1 MSKHPLVTFS
11 VFTKFSGPLTKQ
23 LSLVNGK
30 VSSDSSE
37 CRMSNGLAD
46 RVTIPFDELPSFL
59 SSLNPMQ
66 AIATGWVQAEA
77 SVAEII
83 TKDKFEDNNYLFP
96 AHVTPQGVF
105 ATRTLKSMGQAGP
118 SLVMFD
124 HDHDEFSPH
133 NVHTPEEFISLLSTV
148 IPGFDQIT
156 FLRTYSTSSSVY
168 HTKTGECLRPADGFH
183 IYMVVPEGADVQRFG
198 EVLEKRLWLAGL
210 GYIKV
215 SARNGSSLKRTVVD
229 TAVFSP
235 ERLIFEAGAVI
246 VPGNPIVQRLPRP
259 ELIEKSQAFLDTR
272 LLADLTDAEEDAYQ
286 QSVKDAQNT
295 ETVLASKL
303 VVKER
308 LTEDY
313 IEQARRQGKILS
325 RRSAQKMVEGLERHV
340 LPPFHPI
347 ILSDG
352 TQVSILELVS
362 NPAKYDGRSCFD
374 PLRPDKGPDRAK
386 FYANL
391 DQAVPNPVIH
401 SFVEGSRNFNLR
413 ESMKLLAQNIT
424 EDDGDDLREIA
435 GTFTTMNQRYFSGIQ
450 LAPGWNLV
458 KSDKGTGK
466 TRAIAEILKESK
478 MSMLAVTHRVSL
490 THSISRDFGL
500 ACYNEAEVSASH
512 VLRSQQRLGICY
524 DSLHK
529 IAGQTYDVVVLDEVT
544 QLMRHVKSGSVKQK
558 FICLNVLRSILLNAK
573 YIIAM
578 DADLAVPFVEIL
590 RDQEIGWMKSST
602 PISVFVNSYKPAK
615 AQKRQLR
622 VYTQDG
628 SKPSEVGWTL
638 ALLDHVSNN
647 GTFVATNSKTNTYD
661 LANTIGRSLGME
673 PAQIICEGHFITELH
688 GRRIITITSD
698 NSGDEQVAAFITNL
712 NEELRDSDILIA
724 SPSVGTGVSINAIN
738 EQPRF
743 SRTFGRFTRRAGNT
757 SGDCSQHLSR
767 VRECREFDL
776 VVMDTSEMDDVDPD
790 LIIQKAIT
798 NKLKVIDRQVD
809 FTDLNFCPFT
819 RKYQFSDGSWS
830 QWLGKLTALENL
842 DRNEFTSNLL
852 NRLVDEGYELE
863 YLQAA
868 VNTAVSEKLTE
879 AMEQVIEERKA
890 FELEQLQNA
899 TLITD
904 EELEHLETKIA
915 LSVEEK
921 RQLKKRKTADT
932 FGAYEHEVLSEFL
945 ALPKESY
952 NSRRNGLVFG
962 MNGETLFITDLINR
976 LDPEKQHI
984 EKTAHFAK
992 WNLMWQIASMVG
1004 VTLDEEG
1011 LPKNTEM
1018 TITDD
1023 IREAIYEFLFENRG
1037 DVQVLLNA
1045 QIKWHKKSQ
1054 KTDRY
1059 KTVGRI
1065 MSLMGIKLKRVKV
1078 APGVYIYQIDK
1089 ERFNILLDD
1098 ICRAKHY
1105 SPSNLFK
1112 TLITT
1117 PKFLVSYVAQWS
1129 AGTPERLKNIHN
1141 YVIRLQPYQ
1150 ASVLRGFMLRM
1161 IKNHMDSEACA

>member
-1 MSKHPLVTFS
+1 MSKHPQITLS

-30 VSSDSSE
+30 VNSDSSE
-37 CRMSNGLAD
+37 CRMSNGLAE
-46 RVTIPFDELPSFL
+46 RITIPFDQLPQFF

-66 AIATGWVQAEA
+66 AVATGWVTTEA
-77 SVAEII
+77 ATVEII

-105 ATRTLKSMGQAGP
+105 ATRTLKSIGQSGP

-133 NVHTPEEFISLLSTV
+133 NVNTPEEFIQLLSTV
-148 IPGFDQIT
+148 VPDFDKIT

-183 IYMVVPEGADVQRFG
+183 IYMAVPDGADVQRFG

-246 VPGNPIVQRLPRP
+246 VPGNPIVQRLPKS
-259 ELIEKSQAFLDTR
+259 ELVEKSLQFLDTAKM
-272 LLADLTDAEEDAYQ
+272 LDLTDEEEEAYQ
-286 QSVKDAQNT
+286 QAVKQAQNT
-295 ETVLASKL
+295 DVVLASKL
-303 VVKER
+303 EVKER

-325 RRSAQKMVEGLERHV
+325 RRSAQKMVEGLEKHI

-347 ILSDG
+347 IMSDG

-362 NPAKYDGRSCFD
+362 NPAKFDGRSCFD

-413 ESMKLLAQNIT
+413 ESMRLLAQNIT

-435 GTFTTMNQRYFSGIQ
+435 NTFTMLNQRYVTGIQ

-466 TRAIAEILKESK
+466 TKEIAGVLRESK
-478 MSMLAVTHRVSL
+478 MSILAVTHRVSL

-529 IAGQTYDVVVLDEVT
+529 VAGQTYDVVVLDEIT

-573 YIIAM
+573 YVIAM

-590 RDQEIGWMKSST
+590 KDVDIGWMKPST

-615 AQKRQLR
+615 EQKRQLR

-638 ALLDHVSNN
+638 ALLEHVLDN

-661 LANTIGRSLGME
+661 LANTIGRHLGLE
-673 PAQIICEGHFITELH
+673 PGRVISEGHFITELN

-698 NSGDEQVAAFITNL
+698 NSGDEQVATFITNL

-724 SPSVGTGVSINAIN
+724 SPSVGTGVSINAVN
-738 EQPRF
+738 DQARF

-767 VRECREFDL
+767 VRECREFDV

-790 LIIQKAIT
+790 IIIQKAIT
-798 NKLKVIDRQVD
+798 NKLKVIDRQVE

-819 RKYQFSDGSWS
+819 RKYLFADGSWS

-842 DRNEFTSNLL
+842 DRNEFTSNIL
-852 NRLVDEGYELE
+852 NRLVDEGYAIE
-863 YLQAA
+863 YLESA
-868 VNTAVSEKLTE
+868 VNSAV
-879 AMEQVIEERKA
+879 AEQMKEGMSLVIEERKA
-890 FELEQLQNA
+890 YELEQLQNA

-904 EELEHLETKIA
+904 EELETLETKIS

-932 FGAYEHEVLSEFL
+932 FGAYEHEPLAELL
-945 ALPKESY
+945 ALAKESY

-962 MNGETLFITDLINR
+962 MNGETLFVMDLVNR

-1004 VTLDEEG
+1004 VNLGPDGMPHDTQLV
-1011 LPKNTEM
+1011 
-1018 TITDD
+1018 ITDD
-1023 IREAIYEFLFENRG
+1023 IRNAIYDFLFDNRG

-1045 QIKWHKKSQ
+1045 TVKWYKKNQ
-1054 KTDRY
+1054 LTDRY
-1059 KTVGRI
+1059 KAVGRI
-1065 MSLMGIKLKRVKV
+1065 MSLMGLKLQRVKV
-1078 APGVYIYQIDK
+1078 APAHYVYQIDK
-1089 ERFNILLDD
+1089 ERFNILIED
-1098 ICRAKHY
+1098 ICRAKTH
-1105 SPSNLFK
+1105 SPSNTFK
-1112 TLITT
+1112 TMLTT

-1129 AGTPERLKNIHN
+1129 AGTPERLRNVHN
-1141 YVIRLQPYQ
+1141 YVSRLQPYQ

-1161 IKNHMDSEACA
+1161 IKNHMESAESA

>member
-1 MSKHPLVTFS
+1 MSKHPQITLS

-30 VSSDSSE
+30 VNSDSSE
-37 CRMSNGLAD
+37 CRMSNGLAE
-46 RVTIPFDELPSFL
+46 RITLPFDQLPQFL

-66 AIATGWVQAEA
+66 AVATGWVTTEA
-77 SVAEII
+77 ATVEII

-105 ATRTLKSMGQAGP
+105 ATRTLKSIGQSGP

-133 NVHTPEEFISLLSTV
+133 NVHTPDEFIQLLSTV
-148 IPGFDQIT
+148 VPDFDKIT

-168 HTKTGECLRPADGFH
+168 HAKTGECLRPADGFH
-183 IYMVVPEGADVQRFG
+183 IYMAVPDGADVQRFG

-246 VPGNPIVQRLPRP
+246 VPGNPIVQRLPQP
-259 ELIEKSQAFLDTR
+259 EFVEKALSFLDTTK
-272 LLADLTDAEEDAYQ
+272 LLDLTDDEEEAYQ
-286 QSVKDAQNT
+286 QAVKQAQNT
-295 ETVLASKL
+295 DVVLASKQQ
-303 VVKER
+303 VKER

-325 RRSAQKMVEGLERHV
+325 RRSAQKMVEGLEKHI

-374 PLRPDKGPDRAK
+374 PLRPDKGADRAK

-435 GTFTTMNQRYFSGIQ
+435 NTFTTMNQRYVTGIQ

-466 TRAIAEILKESK
+466 TKEIAGVLRESK
-478 MSMLAVTHRVSL
+478 MSILAVTHRVSL

-512 VLRSQQRLGICY
+512 VLRSQSRLGICY

-573 YIIAM
+573 YVIAM

-590 RDQEIGWMKSST
+590 RDAEIGWMKPAT

-615 AQKRQLR
+615 EQKRQLR

-638 ALLDHVSNN
+638 ALLEHVLEN

-661 LANTIGRSLGME
+661 LANTIGRQLGME
-673 PAQIICEGHFITELH
+673 PTQIISEGHFITEIK
-688 GRRIITITSD
+688 GRRVITITSD
-698 NSGDEQVAAFITNL
+698 NSGDEQVANFITNL

-724 SPSVGTGVSINAIN
+724 SPSVGTGVSINAVN
-738 EQPRF
+738 DQARF

-790 LIIQKAIT
+790 IIIQKAII
-798 NKLKVIDRQVD
+798 NKLRVIDRQVE

-842 DRNEFTSNLL
+842 DRNEFTSNIL
-852 NRLVDEGYELE
+852 NRLVDEGYSIE
-863 YLQAA
+863 YLESK
-868 VNTAVSEKLTE
+868 VNSAKAEEIKE
-879 AMEQVIEERKA
+879 GMELVIEERKA

-904 EELEHLETKIA
+904 EELETLETKIS

-932 FGAYEHEVLSEFL
+932 FGAYEHEPLAELL

-952 NSRRNGLVFG
+952 NSRRNGLMFG
-962 MNGETLFITDLINR
+962 MNGETLFVMDLVNR

-992 WNLMWQIASMVG
+992 WNLMWQLASMVG
-1004 VTLDEEG
+1004 INLGSDG
-1011 LPKNTEM
+1011 LPHNTEL
-1018 TITDD
+1018 IVTDD
-1023 IREAIYEFLFENRG
+1023 IRNAIYEFLFENRG

-1045 QIKWHKKSQ
+1045 TVKWYKKTQ
-1054 KTDRY
+1054 LTDRY
-1059 KTVGRI
+1059 KAVGRI
-1065 MSLMGIKLKRVKV
+1065 MSLMGLKLQRVKV
-1078 APGVYIYQIDK
+1078 APALYVYQIDK
-1089 ERFNILLDD
+1089 ERFNILIED
-1098 ICRAKHY
+1098 ICRAKQH
-1105 SPSNLFK
+1105 SPSNSFK
-1112 TLITT
+1112 TLVTT

-1129 AGTPERLKNIHN
+1129 AGTPERLKNVHS
-1141 YVIRLQPYQ
+1141 YVSRLQPYQ

-1161 IKNHMDSEACA
+1161 IKNHMESAECA